1 MLRRGRTARPAA
13 ATTSC
18 CSERPRVS
26 TSSNLFLAVIFEASL
41 HARGFAST
49 GPARKGKDDDDDADA
64 AERRQRA
71 EEAAAKSV
79 NRFSSPLFSHVEL
92 EKDDPERTVPRWANV
107 LFVAAVAGVFGYFA
121 RYAYTNET
129 RRAERAARESARSG
143 DAREARRGGWRAA
156 RREEKASPPAA
167 PTTTVDP
174 FEGLSPEEIEKLAGG
189 EGEGSRVSGGRGGTR
204 A

>member
-1 MLRRGRTARPAA
+1 MLRRAA
-13 ATTSC
+13 SALG
-18 CSERPRVS
+18 PR
-26 TSSNLFLAVIFEASL
+26 LRLAELGAPSRFGQIDGQIQTPIFPSL

-129 RRAERAARESARSG
+129 RRAERAARERRDRETRARLAVEAG
-143 DAREARRGGWRAA
+143 ALRDARRNFASRADDA
-156 RREEKASPPAA
+156 
-167 PTTTVDP
+167 VDP

-189 EGEGSRVSGGRGGTR
+189 EGEGGG
-204 A
+204 

>member
-1 MLRRGRTARPAA
+1 MLRRAA
-13 ATTSC
+13 STLG
-18 CSERPRVS
+18 PRLRVAELGAPS
-26 TSSNLFLAVIFEASL
+26 RFGQIDGQIQTPIFPSL

-49 GPARKGKDDDDDADA
+49 GPARKGKDVDDDADA
-64 AERRQRA
+64 GAAERRERA

-129 RRAERAARESARSG
+129 RRAERSARDRRDRETRARLAVEAG
-143 DAREARRGGWRAA
+143 ALRDARRNF
-156 RREEKASPPAA
+156 ASDA
-167 PTTTVDP
+167 VDP

-189 EGEGSRVSGGRGGTR
+189 EGEGGG
-204 A
+204 

>member
-1 MLRRGRTARPAA
+1 MLRRAA
-13 ATTSC
+13 SALA
-18 CSERPRVS
+18 PR
-26 TSSNLFLAVIFEASL
+26 LRLAELGAPSRFGQIDGQIQTPIFPSL

-129 RRAERAARESARSG
+129 RRAERAARERRDRETRARLAVEAG
-143 DAREARRGGWRAA
+143 VLRDARRNFASRADDA
-156 RREEKASPPAA
+156 
-167 PTTTVDP
+167 VDP

-189 EGEGSRVSGGRGGTR
+189 EGEGAG
-204 A
+204 

>member
-1 MLRRGRTARPAA
+1 MLRRAA
-13 ATTSC
+13 SALG
-18 CSERPRVS
+18 PR
-26 TSSNLFLAVIFEASL
+26 LRLAELGAPSRFGQIDGQIQTPIFPSL

-49 GPARKGKDDDDDADA
+49 GPARKGKDA

-129 RRAERAARESARSG
+129 RRAERVANERRDRETRARLAV
-143 DAREARRGGWRAA
+143 EAGALRDSRRNFADDD
-156 RREEKASPPAA
+156 
-167 PTTTVDP
+167 VDP
-174 FEGLSPEEIEKLAGG
+174 FEGLSPDEIEKLAAGG
-189 EGEGSRVSGGRGGTR
+189 EGEGGG
-204 A
+204 

>member
-1 MLRRGRTARPAA
+1 MLRRAA
-13 ATTSC
+13 SALA
-18 CSERPRVS
+18 PR
-26 TSSNLFLAVIFEASL
+26 LRLAELGAPSRFGQIDGQIQTPIFPSL

-49 GPARKGKDDDDDADA
+49 GPARKGKDDDDAADA

-129 RRAERAARESARSG
+129 RRAERAARERRDRETRARLAVEAG
-143 DAREARRGGWRAA
+143 ALRDARRNFASRADDD
-156 RREEKASPPAA
+156 
-167 PTTTVDP
+167 VDP

-189 EGEGSRVSGGRGGTR
+189 EGEGGG
-204 A
+204 

>member
-1 MLRRGRTARPAA
+1 MAKSKRPSSPLCTPAG
-13 ATTSC
+13 SHRPDPH
-18 CSERPRVS
+18 ER
-26 TSSNLFLAVIFEASL
+26 
-41 HARGFAST
+41 
-49 GPARKGKDDDDDADA
+49 KDDDDDAADA

-129 RRAERAARESARSG
+129 RRAERAARERRDRETRARL
-143 DAREARRGGWRAA
+143 AVEAGALRDA
-156 RREEKASPPAA
+156 RRENFASRADDD
-167 PTTTVDP
+167 VDP

-189 EGEGSRVSGGRGGTR
+189 GGGGRRVSGGRGGTR
-204 A
+204 ARDGS